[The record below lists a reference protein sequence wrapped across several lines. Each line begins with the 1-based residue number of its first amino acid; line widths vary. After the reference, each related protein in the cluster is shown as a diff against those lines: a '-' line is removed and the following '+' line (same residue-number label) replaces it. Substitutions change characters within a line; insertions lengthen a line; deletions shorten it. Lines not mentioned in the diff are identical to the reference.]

1 MLGAQPLLRIGID
14 RQLPGLAV
22 HLGDG
27 RLVHHRNPEIA
38 VTVELEIER
47 ALGLLGP
54 HHRDVVVDDLAGL
67 GIEHAHD
74 LRAEVGV
81 PGLAVGIDDDVVRIG
96 VLPRQVVFGDDH
108 AWWRGPSA
116 AALRLELV
124 FLGLRIGQADVDQE
138 LRRRLRDLGIDARA
152 LAAGAA
158 ADEQLRL
165 RRRRARIV
173 AAHPV
178 EHLDPFVDVVLRGEQ
193 PLQGVAAGAAGE
205 ELLVAVGAGEALP
218 SIRRW
223 RAADGCCARG

>member
-1 MLGAQPLLRIGID
+1 MSFLR
-14 RQLPGLAV
+14 LPV

-81 PGLAVGIDDDVVRIG
+81 PGIAVGIDDDVMRIG

-108 AWWRGPSA
+108 AGG
-116 AALRLELV
+116 AALRPRQRLELV

-158 ADEQLRL
+158 ADQQLRL

-178 EHLDPFVDVVLRGEQ
+178 EHLDPLVDVVLR
-193 PLQGVAAGAAGE
+193 A
-205 ELLVAVGAGEALP
+205 
-218 SIRRW
+218 
-223 RAADGCCARG
+223 